1 MFSDMSTTRRT
12 GQLLLGLWL
21 FGASVALLVR
31 ADLGL
36 DPSDV
41 LHQGIAVRSGL
52 SIGTVVIVVSLVVL
66 LLWVP
71 LLWVPLRQRPGIG
84 TLTNVLLVGLALD
97 ATMAVR
103 RHRPGWAGG
112 WCSS

>member
-1 MFSDMSTTRRT
+1 M
-12 GQLLLGLWL
+12 
-21 FGASVALLVR
+21 
-31 ADLGL
+31 
-36 DPSDV
+36 
-41 LHQGIAVRSGL
+41 LHQGTAVRSGL